1 MKFRAGVRIG
11 GCLCAVALSLTL
23 AGCGLWRPGED
34 AVSEEQRLAH
44 EAESSSQALRGK
56 PVPYSVD
63 IVVRGVQ
70 DDVAD
75 ALVSA
80 MEGGSELV
88 KLRDTPPDSRIGV
101 ERRAISDA
109 DNARDLL
116 ASRGYY
122 DGRVRYRINWDKTP
136 AEVRLILTPGKQYV
150 LGPSSI
156 ERTGSR
162 ALSARA
168 AEALA
173 DAPDTLAPFGL
184 SEGGPALAD
193 QVLSAVEAVPGWF
206 RSRGFPQAK
215 VEKTRYR
222 LYPER
227 KTLDPLVVLDSGPF
241 ALYGPVQL
249 EGAENIRQSYLEKL
263 VPWKQGD
270 VWNAR
275 RVERFREQLLQSGL
289 FREVRIEPM
298 FSLSESA
305 GRAPEAPPA
314 ADTGAPLGTQRAVP
328 PMPGTPPATPSD
340 TGNVSP
346 VQRTGGAS
354 VAAPA
359 AEAGSEPGT
368 AAGTG
373 GGASVAAFLQN
384 QDEKQRH
391 VPPAVQDG
399 DRVPVRI
406 VVRESPARRTVV
418 GLNYASDVGAGAQGF
433 WEHRNL
439 LGEGERLRLST
450 IVAQDRQELVSSFV
464 KPAFGQRNQNFV
476 SDAYIRKEET
486 DSYDMTAW
494 YVDGGLERRFS
505 RRWTGS
511 ARVAVQGGRIKE
523 DGFGWEPFS
532 LIGVPMTLRRDG
544 TDNLLNP
551 TSGTR
556 VQLAVTPYTGSYRGA
571 FSLVRTQ
578 GEFSAYYAPL
588 HKKDGSRSD
597 RLVLA
602 ARYAIGGMFG
612 SMGDNVEHIP
622 GALRYYAGGG
632 GSVRGYKYQSL
643 GQRNAQGDPLGGL
656 SFNVLSFEARIRLTE
671 NLGVVPFIDAGMVY
685 DTPWPKFG
693 DDLCWATGLGFRYY
707 TPIGPVRL
715 DVAMPL
721 DNRNDDQQAFQVY
734 ISIGQAF

>member
-1 MKFRAGVRIG
+1 MRCRAGVRIG
-11 GCLCAVALSLTL
+11 GCLCSVLLSLAL
-23 AGCGLWRPGED
+23 AGCALWQPGGE
-34 AVSEEQRLAH
+34 AVSEEQRLARD
-44 EAESSSQALRGK
+44 AESSAQAMRGE

-63 IVVRGVQ
+63 IVVRDAHQ
-70 DDVAD
+70 DVVE
-75 ALVSA
+75 ALTSA
-80 MEGGSELV
+80 MESGSELI

-101 ERRAISDA
+101 ERRAISDV
-109 DNARDLL
+109 DNARALL
-116 ASRGYY
+116 SSRGYY
-122 DGRVRYRINWDKTP
+122 DGRVRYRIDWDKNP
-136 AEVRLILTPGKQYV
+136 AEVRLILHPGKQYV
-150 LGPSSI
+150 LGPSVI
-156 ERTGSR
+156 ERAAYG
-162 ALSARA
+162 ALSQQA
-168 AEALA
+168 AEMLSG
-173 DAPDTLAPFGL
+173 APRTLEPFGL
-184 SEGGPALAD
+184 TEGDPALAD

-206 RSRGFPQAK
+206 NRRGFPLAK
-215 VEKTRYR
+215 VAKTRYR

-227 KTLDPLVVLDSGPF
+227 KTLDPLVQLDTGPF
-241 ALYGPVQL
+241 ALYGPIQL
-249 EGAENIRQSYLEKL
+249 EGAKDIKQSYLEKL
-263 VPWKQGD
+263 IPWQQGEI
-270 VWNAR
+270 WNAN
-275 RVERFREQLLQSGL
+275 RVERFRQQLLQSGL
-289 FREVRIEPM
+289 FREVHIEPV
-298 FSLSESA
+298 FPQSATVAHEAGALPAVEAGASSEMGGTSQA
-305 GRAPEAPPA
+305 APEAASAAVSNKDSVSSAQGVRNTSA
-314 ADTGAPLGTQRAVP
+314 ADAEGRPASSFAHPEPQGEATQHR
-328 PMPGTPPATPSD
+328 
-340 TGNVSP
+340 
-346 VQRTGGAS
+346 GGEQTDAS
-354 VAAPA
+354 VSAQ
-359 AEAGSEPGT
+359 T
-368 AAGTG
+368 T
-373 GGASVAAFLQN
+373 
-384 QDEKQRH
+384 
-391 VPPAVQDG
+391 

-406 VVRESPARRTVV
+406 TVRESPAKRTVV
-418 GLNYASDVGAGAQGF
+418 GLNYASDVGPGAQGV

-450 IVAQDRQELVSSFV
+450 VVAQDRQELVSSFV
-464 KPAFGQRNQNFV
+464 KPAFGLRNQNLV

-532 LIGVPMTLRRDG
+532 LLGLPMTLRRDG

-551 TSGTR
+551 TTGTR
-556 VQLAVTPYTGSYRGA
+556 VQLAVTPYTGSYRGT

-578 GEFSAYYAPL
+578 GDFSAYYAPL
-588 HKKDGSRSD
+588 RKKDGSRSD

-602 ARYAIGGMFG
+602 ARYAIGGMLG

-656 SFNVLSFEARIRLTE
+656 SFNVLSFEARIKLTE
-671 NLGVVPFIDAGMVY
+671 NLGVVPFVDAGMVY

-707 TPIGPVRL
+707 TPIGPLRF
-715 DVAMPL
+715 DVAVPL